1 MRHRNTTKTLDRK
14 AGPRKALLLSLVQSV
29 LLYEKIQTTE
39 AKAKA
44 VRSLLER
51 VIHVSK
57 DGTLQA
63 HRQLLACLPSPLAAK
78 KAIEVIGPRYRDREG
93 GYVRLTAIG
102 YRKGDGAEMVQ
113 IELV

>member
-1 MRHRNTTKTLDRK
+1 MRHRKTTKTLDRK
-14 AGPRKALLLSLVQSV
+14 TGPRKALLHALVQNV

-44 VRSLLER
+44 VRPLLER

-63 HRQLLACLPSPLAAK
+63 HRRLLAFLPSPLAAK
-78 KAIEVIGPRYRDREG
+78 KALEVIGPRYRDREG
-93 GYVRLTAIG
+93 GYVRLTSVG
-102 YRKGDGAEMVQ
+102 HRKGDGAEMVQ